1 MTTSLHLFLQHV
13 DTNYKISYNTSMTH
27 KLIAE
32 IASDN
37 SKLHKIAVINREALA
52 GNIDFFAGLR
62 YALDNIDTFGV
73 KKVPER
79 TGADGPG
86 LTFGR
91 FSILADALIKRKL
104 TGHLALA
111 EIDNHMSLATNDE
124 WNGWYRLILIKDLKA
139 GFSESTVNKAVK
151 DVNTDY
157 VIPTTPYMRCTLPAK
172 SNMEDWDWSKGVYSA
187 TKADGMFANV
197 NVNADGFVWITS
209 RGGTLFP
216 AGCLGMEDA
225 MAVTFKKGTQ
235 THGELTVY
243 QHGVLLER
251 QIGNGILNSIAQGGS
266 LEPGQVVVFDCWDQI
281 PLSAVVPKGKYNV
294 IYSLRFSDL
303 EQQIKSGDYRGHIR
317 LTETRIVYSMEDAIK
332 HYKEHRV
339 RKLEGTIC
347 KSADA
352 VWKDGTSKDQ
362 VKMKEEVD
370 VELEV
375 IDFNPGK
382 GKNAKTFGSIRCRSR
397 CGLLEVNV
405 SGFEDGMRD
414 AIHADRL
421 NWPGKIITGRSN
433 SLLAPSKGKK
443 NGLWSMFLPRFI
455 EERNDKTEADTLEE
469 IQSQFAA
476 AEAASK
482 SSEDESEE

>member
-1 MTTSLHLFLQHV
+1 
-13 DTNYKISYNTSMTH
+13 MTH

-52 GNIDFFAGLR
+52 GNTDFFAGLR

-79 TGADGPG
+79 TGTDGPG

-91 FSILADALIKRKL
+91 FSILANALIKRKL

-172 SNMEDWDWSKGVYSA
+172 SSMEDWDWSKGVYSA

-197 NVNADGFVWITS
+197 NIREDGCLWVTS

-216 AGCLGMEDA
+216 DGCLGIEDDLCHA
-225 MAVTFKKGTQ
+225 FENGTQ
-235 THGELTVY
+235 THGELTIY
-243 QHGVLLER
+243 INGVLQARE
-251 QIGNGILNSIAQGGS
+251 IGNGIFNSLLKGGT
-266 LEPGQVVVFDCWDQI
+266 LEKNQKVHYDCWDQI
-281 PLSAVVPKGKYNV
+281 PLSAVVPKGKYTV
-294 IYSLRFSDL
+294 EYSKRFSNL
-303 EQQIKSGDYRGHIR
+303 KQQVESNDNASVSII
-317 LTETRIVYSMEDAIK
+317 ETRIVYSIEDATK
-332 HYKEHRV
+332 HYKEHRA

-352 VWKDGTSKDQ
+352 IWKDGTSKDQ
-362 VKMKEEVD
+362 VKFKEEID
-370 VELEV
+370 VELRV
-375 IDFNPGK
+375 LDFNPGK
-382 GKNAKTFGSIRCRSR
+382 GKNANTFGSIRCQSE
-397 CGLLEVNV
+397 CGKLEVNV
-405 SGFEDGMRD
+405 SGIPDDDRF
-414 AIHADRL
+414 AIHADRK
-421 NWPGKIITGRSN
+421 NWPDKIITVRSN
-433 SLLAPSKGKK
+433 SLLAPSKDKK
-443 NGLWSMFLPRFI
+443 NGLWSLFLPRLI
-455 EERNDKTEADTLEE
+455 EERIDKTVADTLEQ
-469 IQSQFAA
+469 IQAQFEA
-476 AEAASK
+476 AEAASTK
-482 SSEDESEE
+482 STEDED